1 MIENTVLIEDMKRTV
16 QNGLPYQQLQ
26 GACILVTG
34 ANGLIGS
41 QMIKTLFYLNDE
53 KKLNLQ
59 VIVAV
64 RNIKKA
70 VKMFGENKS
79 LTYYEYDLEKEI
91 TIERKIDYIIHCA
104 APTQSKQFIEY
115 PSEVIKSII
124 NGTIHSL
131 ECAKKHQ
138 AKLIFLSSMEIYGVE
153 SFKNG
158 EYIQEDDY
166 GYINLLNV
174 RNSYVEGKR
183 VSELLCHS
191 YAKEYQVEICIAR
204 LCQTFG
210 VGVQKEDKRM
220 FAQFANAVLEN
231 RNITLFSSGETVR
244 SYCYISDA
252 IRALFYLMVFGESG
266 EAYNVANEEM
276 TMPVKEIAHLVAKHY
291 GVKVEY
297 QIEEN
302 ENKGYLPVL
311 QMKMNTKKMKAL
323 GWKPEIG
330 MLESFERMIKSMEEI
345 EK

>member
-1 MIENTVLIEDMKRTV
+1 MENTILIEDMKRIV
-16 QNGLPYQQLQ
+16 QNGLSYQYFHDT
-26 GACILVTG
+26 CILVTG
-34 ANGLIGS
+34 ANGLLGS
-41 QMIKTLFYLNDE
+41 HMIQTLLYLNNE

-59 VIVAV
+59 IIAAV
-64 RNIKKA
+64 RNIEKA
-70 VKMFGENKS
+70 MKMFGESKS
-79 LTYYEYDLEKEI
+79 LTYYKYDLEKEI

-115 PSEVIKSII
+115 PSQVLKSII

-138 AKLIFLSSMEIYGVE
+138 AKLIFLSSMEVYGVE
-153 SFKNG
+153 NFKNG

-166 GYINLLNV
+166 GYMNLLHV

-191 YAKEYQVEICIAR
+191 YAKEYQVEVCIAR

-231 RNITLFSSGETVR
+231 KNIVLFSSGETVR

-252 IRALFYLMVFGESG
+252 IRALFYLMAFGENG
-266 EAYNVANEEM
+266 EAYNIANEEM
-276 TMPVKEIAHLVAKHY
+276 TMSVKEIAHLVAKYY
-291 GVKVEY
+291 GIKVEY

-311 QMKMNTKKMKAL
+311 QMKMNTEKMEAL

-330 MLESFERMIKSMEEI
+330 MLESFERMIKGMEET